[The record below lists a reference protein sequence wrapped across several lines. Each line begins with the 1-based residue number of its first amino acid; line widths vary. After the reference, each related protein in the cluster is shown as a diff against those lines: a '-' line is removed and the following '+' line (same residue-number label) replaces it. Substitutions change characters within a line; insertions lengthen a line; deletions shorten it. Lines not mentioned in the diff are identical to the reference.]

1 MKAPKLPAMPDIDFR
16 ALLADLRSLD
26 PKDVGQWPLA
36 PRVAMLVVML
46 IALLVAAWWVDWR
59 GQTEQLDL
67 KREEEVRLKEQY
79 LSKMKQAVNLDEH
92 RRQLAEI
99 DRSFGAVLKQ
109 LPNKS
114 EMEGLLI
121 DINQAGLGQGLQFE
135 LFRPG
140 AEAMKDFYAELPIT
154 IRVTGS
160 YHDLG
165 AFVGDVA
172 KLPRIVLLGELGMAP
187 AKDGRLAMD
196 AIATTYRYLDEEE
209 ISRQKR
215 DKTARKK

>member
-16 ALLADLRSLD
+16 ALLADFRSLD

-36 PRVAMLVVML
+36 PRVTMLVAMLL
-46 IALLVAAWWVDWR
+46 ALLVAAWWVDWR
-59 GQTEQLDL
+59 GQNEQLDL
-67 KREEEVRLKEQY
+67 KREEEVKLKEQY

-172 KLPRIVLLGELGMAP
+172 KLPRIVLLGELGIAP

-196 AIATTYRYLDEEE
+196 AIATTYRYLDDEE
-209 ISRQKR
+209 IARQKR
-215 DKTARKK
+215 EKTAKKK